1 MDNCKVLIVEDNA
14 LVACDIGMTIERYGY
29 SVADTVDNA
38 EASIQAARD
47 TRPDIV
53 IMDIVLKGTTDGI
66 QAAEQIRKEHD
77 IPIIFLSTY
86 SEEQIVKRATTQ
98 LPYGYL
104 LKPFRDLELCILL
117 DVTRKRHLIERNL
130 HEKNQILTRRLIKSR
145 ESETHLQEIS
155 LVDELTGVYNRR
167 GFHTLAGHHVDI
179 AKRTGKTMIICF
191 FDLDHMKSI
200 NDVHGHG
207 AGDDIIRAAT
217 GVLKRT
223 FRTSDI
229 ISRWGGDEFVVL
241 MINGECEDMRAV
253 DERIVRNI
261 NDYNDT
267 ARHSYLLS
275 MSWGNARFDPA
286 SHEDLEDIIARADTI
301 MYGNKTGKRA

>member
-1 MDNCKVLIVEDNA
+1 MNNCKVLIVEDDA
-14 LVACDIGMTIERYGY
+14 LVACDIGMTIERHGY

-38 EASIQAARD
+38 EASVEAARA

-53 IMDIVLKGTTDGI
+53 IMDIILNGSTDGI

-77 IPIIFLSTY
+77 IPIIFLTTY

-104 LKPFRDLELCILL
+104 LKPFRDLELGILL

-145 ESETHLQEIS
+145 ETETRLQEIS
-155 LVDELTGVYNRR
+155 LVDELSGVYNRR
-167 GFHTLAGHHVDI
+167 GFHTLARHQVDI
-179 AKRTGKTMIICF
+179 AKRSGRNMIICF
-191 FDLDHMKSI
+191 LDLDHMKSI

-207 AGDDIIRAAT
+207 AGDDIIRAAA
-217 GVLKRT
+217 GVLKAT
-223 FRTSDI
+223 FRASDI

-241 MINGECEDMRAV
+241 LINGECEDIRVV
-253 DERIVRNI
+253 DERIARNI
-261 NDYNDT
+261 DEYNDS
-267 ARHSYLLS
+267 APH
-275 MSWGNARFDPA
+275 PA
-286 SHEDLEDIIARADTI
+286 TCSR
-301 MYGNKTGKRA
+301 

>member
-1 MDNCKVLIVEDNA
+1 MDNCKVLIVEDDA
-14 LVACDIGMTIERYGY
+14 LVACDIGMIIKRYGF

-38 EASIQAARD
+38 EASINAVRA

-53 IMDIVLKGTTDGI
+53 IMDIFLKGSTDGI

-104 LKPFRDLELCILL
+104 LKPFRDLELGILL

-145 ESETHLQEIS
+145 ESETRLQEIS

-167 GFHTLAGHHVDI
+167 GFHTLAGHQVDI
-179 AKRTGKTMIICF
+179 AKRTGKSMIICF

-207 AGDDIIRAAT
+207 AGDEIIRAAA
-217 GVLKRT
+217 GVLKST

-241 MINGECEDMRAV
+241 MINGECEDMQAV
-253 DERIVRNI
+253 DGRIIRNI
-261 NDYNDT
+261 NDYNES

-275 MSWGNARFDPA
+275 LSWGTARFDPS
-286 SHEDLEDIIARADTI
+286 SHEDLNDVIASADAV
-301 MYGNKTGKRA
+301 MYGNKTGKRS